1 MDHFRRA
8 GDLPGRAWAHL
19 FATRPAARQREWAE
33 AAALAGQALML
44 FRQAGDRYGE
54 RSALAQLGE
63 CHARLGN
70 YDLAR
75 GYARQAIEAASEAGD
90 PTNLAFA
97 WNVPGSVHSRLG
109 QHPQAITCYRH
120 ALALARQRKTRLAR
134 RWLASLLVDFGDAC
148 AAASDLPAAARAWRQ
163 ALQILDELGL
173 PDSLGVH
180 ARLEQASR
188 SSPLS

>member
-97 WNVPGSVHSRLG
+97 WNVLGSVHSRLG
-109 QHPQAITCYRH
+109 QHPQAITCYRQ

-134 RWLASLLVDFGDAC
+134 RWLASLLASLGDAC
-148 AAASDLPAAARAWRQ
+148 QAAGDLPAARQ
-163 ALQILDELGL
+163 AWQQALHIRNDLGL
-173 PDSLGVH
+173 PDNYRIR
-180 ARLEQASR
+180 AKLEQAS
-188 SSPLS
+188 PPD